1 MINLSQPDLTQYPP
15 RSPRVR
21 LGGCVHLPR
30 LLDKARA
37 FIAGKNGEYHYDCPL
52 DEMLLEFLDIDSDEL
67 LAEVKKGGSDTQML
81 AWVLAKTKRTP
92 FEISSW
98 SAWIM
103 ARGPGAAKGH
113 ENFGATIKELAPER
127 EDIQTIFDRL
137 DLDDYAT
144 FGGKG

>member
-1 MINLSQPDLTQYPP
+1 MIDLSQPDLTQYPP

-37 FIAGKNGEYHYDCPL
+37 FIAGKNGEYHYECPL
-52 DEMLLEFLDIDSDEL
+52 DKMLLEFLEIDSGEL
-67 LAEVKKGGSDTQML
+67 LMEVKKGGSDTQML
-81 AWVLAKTKRTP
+81 AWVVAKTTRKP

-98 SAWIM
+98 SAWMM
-103 ARGPGAAKGH
+103 ARGPGAADSH
-113 ENFGATIKELAPER
+113 EFFSTAIKQIAPDR

-137 DLDDYAT
+137 DLDDYVA
-144 FGGKG
+144 FGGKS